1 VMYDQST
8 AVSSLSGTI
17 FSGNNEI
24 EIGWSGYSLS
34 WVDLIMVIG
43 NDYLSRTQ

>member
-1 VMYDQST
+1 VGTGEYDVTADLLRDFAPVMYDQST

-24 EIGWSGYSLS
+24 EIG
-34 WVDLIMVIG
+34 
-43 NDYLSRTQ
+43 